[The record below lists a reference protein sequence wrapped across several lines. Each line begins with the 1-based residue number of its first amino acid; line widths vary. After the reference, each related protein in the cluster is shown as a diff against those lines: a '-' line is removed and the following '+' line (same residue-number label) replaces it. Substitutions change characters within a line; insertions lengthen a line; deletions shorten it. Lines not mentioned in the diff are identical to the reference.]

1 MANYGPSDEGF
12 FEGSVS
18 GSLSSLDSW
27 EGDSLPDLEEDPVE
41 PDEGLGYMLDEWEDA
56 AYAAA
61 EDKWPNAHIR
71 MCSTFIMNFLLDL
84 LR

>member
-12 FEGSVS
+12 VEGSVT
-18 GSLSSLDSW
+18 GSLTSSESW

-56 AYAAA
+56 LYFDVLT
-61 EDKWPNAHIR
+61 EW
-71 MCSTFIMNFLLDL
+71 LEEGDL
-84 LR
+84 LFLWED

>member
-12 FEGSVS
+12 VEGSVT
-18 GSLSSLDSW
+18 GSLTSSESW

-56 AYAAA
+56 LYFDVLV
-61 EDKWPNAHIR
+61 EW
-71 MCSTFIMNFLLDL
+71 LEEGDL
-84 LR
+84 LFLWED

>member
-27 EGDSLPDLEEDPVE
+27 EGDSLPDLEEDPVG
-41 PDEGLGYMLDEWEDA
+41 PDEGVGYMIDEWEDA
-56 AYAAA
+56 LGIDILA
-61 EDKWPNAHIR
+61 EWLDEG
-71 MCSTFIMNFLLDL
+71 DL
-84 LR
+84 LFMWED

>member
-18 GSLSSLDSW
+18 GSLSSLDSS
-27 EGDSLPDLEEDPVE
+27 EGLPDLEEDPVE

-56 AYAAA
+56 LYFDVLV
-61 EDKWPNAHIR
+61 EW
-71 MCSTFIMNFLLDL
+71 LEEGDL
-84 LR
+84 LFLWED